1 MSSASEPP
9 AVVTRRL
16 GYLLKHAQLRLA
28 ELQEPLLAPH
38 GVSGRQVAVLALLAD
53 GEPQSQQE
61 AAARLGVDRTTMV
74 QLVDELE
81 DKALVRRQVD
91 PADRRRRI
99 VTPTEEGLRV
109 LKVATEASDEAE
121 RRLLGPLAEREAA
134 GLREALWVVV
144 HQR

>member
-1 MSSASEPP
+1 MSSAPETP

-28 ELQEPLLAPH
+28 EVQEPLLAPH
-38 GVSGRQVAVLALLAD
+38 GVTGRQVAVLALLAD

-61 AAARLGVDRTTMV
+61 AAGRLGVDRTTMV

-81 DKALVRRQVD
+81 DKTLVRRQVD

-99 VTPTEEGLRV
+99 VKPTEEGLRV
-109 LKVATEASDEAE
+109 LAAATEASEEAE
-121 RRLLGPLAEREAA
+121 RRLLGPLAGREEQV
-134 GLREALWVVV
+134 LREALWAVV